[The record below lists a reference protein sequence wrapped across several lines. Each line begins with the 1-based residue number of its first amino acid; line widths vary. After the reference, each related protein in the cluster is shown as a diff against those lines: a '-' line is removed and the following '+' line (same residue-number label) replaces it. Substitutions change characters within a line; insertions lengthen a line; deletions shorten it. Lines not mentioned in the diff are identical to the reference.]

1 MIENY
6 LKEWSNKLIQRM
18 ESDLDAD
25 KPRRGGESSNSNAT
39 GNLRA
44 SMDWKIITLPNQ
56 VIARLQMAD
65 YYAYIDLG
73 VAGTESGSGSFQFKK
88 NTVHPDMVDSIAEWI
103 SYKAIRVRT
112 SNEQSTQSVLK
123 QRQSMANGIAVNVKK
138 FGISATGFFSNN
150 INPTEIK
157 KLTDD
162 LLQNYATQLRFK
174 LKNDGNNQ

>member
-1 MIENY
+1 MANPILNY
-6 LKEWSNKLIQRM
+6 LQQWSDTITKKM
-18 ESDLDAD
+18 ENDLD
-25 KPRRGGESSNSNAT
+25 RTNSNAS

-44 SMDWKIITLPNQ
+44 FTKWKVITLPNQ
-56 VIARLQMAD
+56 VIARLQMPD

-73 VAGTESGSGSFQFKK
+73 VAGTESGSGAFQFKK
-88 NTVHPDMVDSIAEWI
+88 NTVHPDMVNSIAEWI

-123 QRQSMANGIAVNVKK
+123 QRQSMAYGIAVNVKK
-138 FGISATGFFSNN
+138 HGIKATGFFSNN

-162 LLQNYATQLRFK
+162 LLQNFATELRFK
-174 LKNDGNNQ
+174 LQNGNN